1 MMIARCVTAQVRSG
15 HRLPGDALMSA
26 VHALHGHA
34 LEIIG
39 AGYLVFALVFARA
52 RDSEA
57 CNVFG
62 VKSSCSAM
70 RARSSTEEAF
80 ILRMIWPRW
89 AFTVTSLTPMSP
101 AICLLSRP
109 FNTSAI
115 TSR

>member
-1 MMIARCVTAQVRSG
+1 MMIASCVTAQMRNG
-15 HRLPGDALMSA
+15 HRLPGGVLMGA

-34 LEIIG
+34 LEITG
-39 AGYLVFALVFARA
+39 ARYLVFARGRA
-52 RDSEA
+52 SEA

-62 VKSSCSAM
+62 AKSSCSAM

-101 AICLLSRP
+101 AICLLSR
-109 FNTSAI
+109 
-115 TSR
+115 